1 MKLVAVKSLPNRTG
15 RGKLQELIDEFADSD
30 AKVAEFTY
38 SKTEYKNKKSADGSI
53 RIAVQRSQH
62 KNIKVKTV
70 NWHTYLIK
78 K

>member
-1 MKLVAVKSLPNRTG
+1 MKLVAVKSLPNLAG

-30 AKVAEFTY
+30 AKIAEFTY
-38 SKTEYKNKKSADGSI
+38 GKTEYKNRKSADGSI
-53 RIAVQRSQH
+53 RIAVKRSPH

>member
-1 MKLVAVKSLPNRTG
+1 MKLVAVKNLPKCKE

-30 AKVAEFTY
+30 IKVAEFTY
-38 SKTEYKNKKSADGSI
+38 GKSEYKNIKSADGSI
-53 RIAVQRSQH
+53 RIAVKRSPH

-70 NWHTYLIK
+70 NWHIYLYK

>member
-1 MKLVAVKSLPNRTG
+1 MKLVAVKNLPNRTG

-38 SKTEYKNKKSADGSI
+38 SKTEYKSKKSADGSI
-53 RIAVQRSQH
+53 RIAVQRSPH